1 MSRETPQGTSW
12 GMSWGTL
19 RGTTTWSGNLIR
31 KTKGKHFQNINKDK
45 TAASKTFWNAVRSFI
60 TNEDAIVIK
69 IIIVKVDDDEVVIVK
84 GTNKNFLFKAN
95 DFVKN
100 DNGLVE
106 ISNQHYKNV
115 VEHLSWRTPDCLV
128 NSLNRN

>member
-1 MSRETPQGTSW
+1 M
-12 GMSWGTL
+12 
-19 RGTTTWSGNLIR
+19 
-31 KTKGKHFQNINKDK
+31 
-45 TAASKTFWNAVRSFI
+45 FWNAVRSFI

-115 VEHLSWRTPDCLV
+115 VEHLS
-128 NSLNRN
+128 